1 MKRIVTIVALMLS
14 IPLATAAFGA
24 DGVKIATV
32 DIQKLLVLSDAGKD
46 VKEQLAAKANKYD
59 ADKNSREEDLK
70 KLKGELEKQSG
81 ILTDD
86 ARKAKEQL
94 FFQKRKEM
102 DRSLK
107 VAEEDFEA
115 MKQELTGRIIEEV
128 VKIIQDY
135 GKKNGYLVIFIK
147 NDSMV
152 YVDEKTDLTD
162 EILKVFNSS
171 RKK

>member
-24 DGVKIATV
+24 DGVKIAMV

>member
-1 MKRIVTIVALMLS
+1 MKRIVTVIALALS
-14 IPLATAAFGA
+14 MPLATAAFGA
-24 DGVKIATV
+24 EGVKIATV
-32 DIQKLLVLSDAGKD
+32 DIQKLLVLSEAGKD

-59 ADKNSREEDLK
+59 ADKNLREEELK
-70 KLKGELEKQSG
+70 KLKGDLERQTG
-81 ILTDD
+81 IMTDD

-115 MKQELTGRIIEEV
+115 MKQELTGRIIEEI
-128 VKIIQDY
+128 VKVIQDY
-135 GKKNGYLVIFIK
+135 GKKNNYQMIFIR

-152 YVDEKTDLTD
+152 FVDEKLDLTD
-162 EILKVFNSS
+162 EMLKVYDNS

>member
-135 GKKNGYLVIFIK
+135 GKKNAYLVIFIK

-152 YVDEKTDLTD
+152 YVDEKTDITD